1 VKRAREERRRWP
13 YQGAPQRALLFA
25 AAGVFLAA
33 ALPWALVL
41 GRWLWGSPLAISWV
55 LWAGLM
61 TVVAAWVPWRAV
73 VVVSA
78 LAGGGTAV
86 GFAVWQ
92 TARIFD
98 VCPLSLECLP
108 GPGVG
113 VLLAAG
119 GAALYQAVQLL
130 RGAARA

>member
-1 VKRAREERRRWP
+1 MKRAREERRRWP
-13 YQGAPQRALLFA
+13 YHGAPQRALLFA
-25 AAGVFLAA
+25 AAGVFLGA
-33 ALPWALVL
+33 ALPWALIL
-41 GRWLWGSPLAISWV
+41 GRWLWASPLAISWV

-61 TVVAAWVPWRAV
+61 TIVAAWVPWRPV
-73 VVVSA
+73 VVLSA
-78 LAGGGTAV
+78 LVGGGTAV

-98 VCPLSLECLP
+98 ACPLSLECLP

-119 GAALYQAVQLL
+119 AAALYQAVQLL
-130 RGAARA
+130 RGGARA

>member
-1 VKRAREERRRWP
+1 VKRAREDRRRWP
-13 YQGAPQRALLFA
+13 YHGAPQRTLLFA
-25 AAGVFLAA
+25 AAGVFLGA

-41 GRWLWGSPLAISWV
+41 ERWLWGSPLAISWV

-61 TVVAAWVPWRAV
+61 TIVAAWVPWRPV
-73 VVVSA
+73 VILSA
-78 LAGGGTAV
+78 LGGGGTAV

-119 GAALYQAVQLL
+119 AAALYQAVQVL
-130 RGAARA
+130 RGVVR

>member
-1 VKRAREERRRWP
+1 
-13 YQGAPQRALLFA
+13 
-25 AAGVFLAA
+25 
-33 ALPWALVL
+33 
-41 GRWLWGSPLAISWV
+41 
-55 LWAGLM
+55 M
-61 TVVAAWVPWRAV
+61 TIVAAWVPWRVV

-86 GFAVWQ
+86 GFAAWQ
-92 TARIFD
+92 TMRIFE

-119 GAALYQAVQLL
+119 AAALYQAVQLL
-130 RGAARA
+130 RGAAR

>member
-1 VKRAREERRRWP
+1 VKRGAGHRKRWP
-13 YQGAPQRALLFA
+13 YLGPPQRALLFA

-33 ALPWALVL
+33 ALPWALIL
-41 GRWLWGSPLAISWV
+41 ERWLWGSPLAISWV

-61 TVVAAWVPWRAV
+61 TIVAAWMPWRVV

-86 GFAVWQ
+86 VLAVWQ

-98 VCPLSLECLP
+98 VCPLSLQCLP
-108 GPGVG
+108 GPGLG

-119 GAALYQAVQLL
+119 TAALYQTVQLV
-130 RGAARA
+130 RDH

>member
-1 VKRAREERRRWP
+1 VKRARKERKRWP
-13 YQGAPQRALLFA
+13 YLGPPQRALLFA
-25 AAGVFLAA
+25 AAGVFLGA

-41 GRWLWGSPLAISWV
+41 EKWLWGSPLAISWV

-61 TVVAAWVPWRAV
+61 TIVAAWVRWRAI

-78 LAGGGTAV
+78 LSGGGTAV

-92 TARIFD
+92 TVRIFE
-98 VCPLSLECLP
+98 VCPLSLHCLP
-108 GPGVG
+108 GPGLG

-119 GAALYQAVQLL
+119 AAALYQTVQLV
-130 RGAARA
+130 RDRPGR

>member
-1 VKRAREERRRWP
+1 MKRVREERRRWP
-13 YQGAPQRALLFA
+13 YHGAPQRALLFA

-41 GRWLWGSPLAISWV
+41 ERWLWGSPLAISWV

-61 TVVAAWVPWRAV
+61 TVVAAWVPWRLV
-73 VVVSA
+73 VVLSA
-78 LAGGGTAV
+78 LLGGGTAV

-113 VLLAAG
+113 MLLAAG

-130 RGAARA
+130 RGVARA